1 MFMKKIFLPALL
13 LILFS
18 CGAAAQ
24 FKKGKRMA
32 GASVGSILFSSGKS
46 EYSYPAPTTGFTSTN
61 NRISISGNPS
71 MGWFVSD
78 NTAIGAQLVI
88 GYAKSKITD
97 ESAATGNTFNKN
109 NSSSFNL
116 GVGGFAR
123 NYFSSASEAKP
134 FGQFSLNFGTGS
146 SNSDGF
152 YFSANDKST
161 FDGKSS
167 GDFFVNASLA
177 LGFTKMLNDHTGL
190 DFFAGYNYSYNKN
203 TFKTTT
209 QVDLGNNGSIDQTS
223 VSEPTNKFT
232 SHGFTIGVGFQV
244 FLDSKK

>member
-1 MFMKKIFLPALL
+1 MKKILFPVLVVM
-13 LILFS
+13 LFS
-18 CGAAAQ
+18 YETAAQ

-61 NRISISGNPS
+61 NRLSISANPS

-78 NTAIGAQLVI
+78 NTAIGAQLVF
-88 GYAKSKITD
+88 GYTSSKLTD
-97 ESAATGNTFNKN
+97 ESAANGNTFNKN
-109 NSSSFNL
+109 NSSGFNL
-116 GVGGFAR
+116 GIGGFAR
-123 NYFSSASEAKP
+123 NYFSSTGMAKP

-146 SNSDGF
+146 SSSDGF
-152 YFSANDKST
+152 YFAANDKST

-167 GDFFVNASLA
+167 GDFFINASLA
-177 LGFTKMLNDHTGL
+177 FGFTRMLNDHTGL

-209 QVDLGNNGSIDQTS
+209 QVDLGNNGSIDQTA

-232 SHGFTIGVGFQV
+232 GHGFTIGVGFQV
-244 FLDSKK
+244 FLDRKK